1 MIYDIIFADNWERYF
16 SALDNSIKRKILH
29 KIEQMKEKP
38 PGRHLRFGADFFVEE
53 MGQYRILYAVDGN
66 LKVIYFAGTH
76 KDYEKYIG
84 IRK

>member
-1 MIYDIIFADNWERYF
+1 MTYDIIFADSWDRYF
-16 SALDNSIKRKILH
+16 SVLDNSVKGKILH
-29 KIEQMKEKP
+29 KIEQMREKH

-66 LKVIYFAGTH
+66 LKIIYFAGAH

-84 IRK
+84 LRK